1 MADLVIEIVEGQY
14 AGWQVPLD
22 GILEAGRDQSAAL
35 PLADNQVSRRHL
47 RLQPWGEG
55 AWVEDLGSTN
65 GTYVNDQP
73 LHGPREIRPGE
84 RVRIGLTV
92 LELRTAVQ
100 ASAQPYEAEQGP
112 PVTSLGNDVL
122 VPVPEEE
129 LPVAE
134 AAPNAPSFLVEE
146 TEPAFLP
153 RDAAEEDEDAR
164 SDYAALTALVD
175 SRVKHQTTVASF
187 AFLAVAGL
195 AVLIFFGAR

>member
-1 MADLVIEIVEGQY
+1 VADLILEIAEGEH

-22 GILEAGRDQSAAL
+22 GPVEAGRDRDATL

-47 RLQPWGEG
+47 RVTPRGQG

-73 LHGPREIRPGE
+73 LHGPRELRVGD

-92 LELRTAVQ
+92 LELRTTVQ
-100 ASAQPYEAEQGP
+100 AAQPYTPQQGP
-112 PVTSLGNDVL
+112 PVTELGRGVL
-122 VPVPEEE
+122 VPVAEEQ
-129 LPVAE
+129 LPAAE
-134 AAPNAPSFLVEE
+134 PAPNAPSFLTEE

-153 RDAAEEDEDAR
+153 RDAEDDEDAR
-164 SDYAALTALVD
+164 SDYAALAALVD
-175 SRVKHQTTVASF
+175 TRVKHQTTVASF

>member
-1 MADLVIEIVEGQY
+1 MAELILEIVEGEH
-14 AGWQVPLD
+14 AGWQTPLE
-22 GILEAGRDQSAAL
+22 GPIEAGRDQSAAL
-35 PLADNQVSRRHL
+35 ALTDNQVSRRHL
-47 RLQPWGEG
+47 RLQPWGQG

-73 LHGPREIRPGE
+73 LHGPREIRPGD

-92 LELRTAVQ
+92 LELRTTAQ
-100 ASAQPYEAEQGP
+100 ASAQPYPAQQGP

-122 VPVPEEE
+122 QPVPEEQ
-129 LPVAE
+129 LPAAE
-134 AAPNAPSFLVEE
+134 VAPNAPSFLVEE

-153 RDAAEEDEDAR
+153 RDAADDEDAR
-164 SDYAALTALVD
+164 SDYAALAALVD

-195 AVLIFFGAR
+195 AVLIFFGVR